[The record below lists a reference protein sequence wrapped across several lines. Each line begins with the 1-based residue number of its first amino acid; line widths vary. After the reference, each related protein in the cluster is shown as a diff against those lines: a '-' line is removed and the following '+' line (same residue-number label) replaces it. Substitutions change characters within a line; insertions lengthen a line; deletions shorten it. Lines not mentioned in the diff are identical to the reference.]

1 MNFLG
6 DLGDDLP
13 LPKEKKGERDAC
25 GSIESMSPGDFLPPR
40 IKKENVIVDIEK
52 RCKMNKT
59 GNKMSNR
66 IAVMQ
71 TVRVCVWEGG
81 EGGSGIRT
89 NILQIFFDFISS
101 NLLM

>member
-71 TVRVCVWEGG
+71 TVRVCVCGRGG
-81 EGGSGIRT
+81 KEDQGYE
-89 NILQIFFDFISS
+89 LISYKFS
-101 NLLM
+101 LISYHPIC